1 MVFLWFSYGFP
12 MVFLWFSYG
21 FPMVFLW
28 FSYGFWGMS
37 SPSSHLFNSFVS
49 CSASSRAT
57 SCTRSGI
64 RGCDFSA
71 ADAGVAVGSMAPLL
85 GWNERRVNGW
95 VSGGDIILVIH
106 IYICVCMY
114 YIDIFIS
121 WYIYIMIY
129 LYHDISRYI
138 ATTKKRQKKVIWW
151 YIWYFFF
158 VWDVSCSIFLS
169 VVRIQRCLLRWH
181 LDAYNLQVLLHPP
194 QRTVWFCSRDHQKIV
209 AFILDAYIYLILYQ
223 LSHTYVY
230 IYIKHSIMSDLYWIY
245 CLSC

>member
-1 MVFLWFSYGFP
+1 MV
-12 MVFLWFSYG
+12 
-21 FPMVFLW
+21 
-28 FSYGFWGMS
+28 
-37 SPSSHLFNSFVS
+37 
-49 CSASSRAT
+49 
-57 SCTRSGI
+57 
-64 RGCDFSA
+64 
-71 ADAGVAVGSMAPLL
+71 
-85 GWNERRVNGW
+85 
-95 VSGGDIILVIH
+95 
-106 IYICVCMY
+106 
-114 YIDIFIS
+114 
-121 WYIYIMIY
+121 IY
-129 LYHDISRYI
+129 L
-138 ATTKKRQKKVIWW
+138 VL
-151 YIWYFFF
+151 FF

>member
-1 MVFLWFSYGFP
+1 
-12 MVFLWFSYG
+12 
-21 FPMVFLW
+21 
-28 FSYGFWGMS
+28 
-37 SPSSHLFNSFVS
+37 
-49 CSASSRAT
+49 
-57 SCTRSGI
+57 
-64 RGCDFSA
+64 
-71 ADAGVAVGSMAPLL
+71 
-85 GWNERRVNGW
+85 
-95 VSGGDIILVIH
+95 
-106 IYICVCMY
+106 
-114 YIDIFIS
+114 
-121 WYIYIMIY
+121 MIY

-223 LSHTYVY
+223 LSICIY
-230 IYIKHSIMSDLYWIY
+230 IYQTFYHVGSILDLLSFLLGFHPFLYVCRLHPHLFSEPLLSERAEPKNVGKSVGQYCWEVTCRMVIKHGGLGYRHTFMFICSYMFILCFQNVLHCVHMHARYSTSNIQN
-245 CLSC
+245 